1 MSPFKIMIVDDDEN
15 ILFAF
20 REVLKKDGYENIE
33 ARDGREALIK
43 FESENPDIIFM
54 DITMPELDGL
64 EALKKIKEK
73 NYSVPVIIITGK
85 GTMQTA
91 INAMQA
97 GAFEYLT
104 KPLSVTKVRDAIQKA
119 ISSLRSPVAEQIQVE
134 VTDRYELIGNSPAL
148 QEVYKLIG
156 SISTT
161 PNSTS
166 VLITGETGT
175 GKELVARAIHT
186 NTINAQQAF
195 VPINGTA
202 IPDTLLESELFGHEK
217 GAFTGAT
224 DKKSGKFEVAENG
237 TIFLDE
243 IGDISPNLQKK
254 LLRVIQEREF
264 QRLGSNESIKVN
276 ARFIAATNHDL
287 AKKVT
292 EKLFRKDLYFRLNI
306 VSIHMPPLREHKEDI
321 KILADYFLQRY
332 TKKLK
337 KDIKGF
343 SEDTI
348 KIFSGYSYPGNIRE
362 LENLI
367 ERAVILTKGDII
379 IPETFG
385 ELTSRQKQKLIRLPI
400 KSPIYSEAKDF
411 ISDLFEK
418 QFISEQ
424 LKKNKGNVSVAAKES
439 KISRQYFHQL
449 MQKHKISNNDTDRF

>member
-1 MSPFKIMIVDDDEN
+1 MFPFKIMIVDDDEN

-73 NYSVPVIIITGK
+73 NFSVPVIIITGR

-119 ISSLRSPVAEQIQVE
+119 LSSLKSPVAEILHVE
-134 VTDRYELIGNSPAL
+134 MTDRYELIGNSPAL

-175 GKELVARAIHT
+175 GKELVARAIHN
-186 NTINAQQAF
+186 NTINAQESF
-195 VPINGTA
+195 VAINGTA

-217 GAFTGAT
+217 GTFTGAT
-224 DKKSGKFEVAENG
+224 EKKTGKFEIAKNG

-243 IGDISPNLQKK
+243 IGDVSFDLQKK

-292 EKLFRKDLYFRLNI
+292 ESLFREDLYFRLNI

-321 KILADYFLQRY
+321 KLLADYFLQRH

-337 KDIKGF
+337 KNIKGF
-343 SEDTI
+343 SEDI
-348 KIFSGYSYPGNIRE
+348 MKILSGYSYPGNVRE

-367 ERAVILTKGDII
+367 ERAVILTQGDII
-379 IPETFG
+379 IPEAFG
-385 ELTSRQKQKLIRLPI
+385 ELTSTQKQNLSSLPI
-400 KSPIYSEAKDF
+400 TSPVYSKAKDY
-411 ISDLFEK
+411 IIELFEK
-418 QFISEQ
+418 QFISDQ
-424 LKKNKGNVSVAAKES
+424 LKKNKGNVSAAAKKS
-439 KISRQYFHQL
+439 NISRQYFHQL
-449 MQKHKISNNDTDRF
+449 MQKHKISTEDPDHF